1 MTRFL
6 LLASARRDLAN
17 IWRYTS
23 ARWSTEQAERY
34 TAGIVDA
41 GRALGAGERKG
52 RAIDHVRAGY
62 FKFPVGSHII
72 YYRMRDDDTCVVARI
87 LHERMDAPARLG

>member
-1 MTRFL
+1 MNRFL
-6 LLASARRDLAN
+6 LLAPARRDLAD

-23 ARWSTEQAERY
+23 NRWSTEQAERY

-41 GRALGAGERKG
+41 CRALGAGERKG

-72 YYRMRDDDTCVVARI
+72 YYRVRDDGTCVVARI